1 MFKKTTLKN
10 GLRIIT
16 VPQKSTKAVT
26 VLVLVATGSK
36 YEKKEINGISHFLE
50 HMFFKGTKKR
60 PASITIAEPLDR
72 VGGIYNAFTGEEY
85 TGYFA
90 KVDAKHFD
98 LALDVISD
106 IYLNSKL
113 DSKEIKKEKRVIIEE
128 INMYYDHPSSY
139 VQTLWNKVLYGDQPA
154 GRDIAGTKESVS
166 KISRKQLADYMKTQY
181 TASNTIVCIAGNIS
195 RNVEAKIK
203 RYFSKINIGN
213 IIEKPL
219 VIDASVD
226 SASILSDNRR
236 IEKQTQPESLVNF
249 KNTDQTHFCLGVR
262 GYNLFH
268 PHRFTLELLGLIL
281 GGMMSSRLFIKVRE
295 ELGLAY
301 YVKTGVSSDP
311 DTGCLVT
318 QVGVDN
324 KRAGKAISAVLKEYK
339 RISQNKISSK
349 ELKKAKDHF
358 KGKMSLFFEA
368 SDARASFYALQEL
381 LENKILRPEEIYAK
395 INKVSVNDILKV
407 SKDIFQPQKLNLALI
422 GPFKDKTK
430 FQKLLWIKKNY

>member
-16 VPQKSTKAVT
+16 VPQKGTKAVT
-26 VLVLVATGSK
+26 VLVLVGTGSK

-60 PASITIAEPLDR
+60 PTPITIAEPLDR

-90 KVDAKHFD
+90 KVDAEHFD

-128 INMYYDHPSSY
+128 INMYYDHPSFYIQS
-139 VQTLWNKVLYGDQPA
+139 LWNKVLYGDQPA

-166 KISRKQLADYMKTQY
+166 KISRKQLVNYMKTQY

-195 RNVEAKIK
+195 GNVEAKAK
-203 RYFSKINIGN
+203 RYFSKINTGD
-213 IIEKPL
+213 IIEKPC
-219 VIDASVD
+219 VV
-226 SASILSDNRR
+226 
-236 IEKQTQPESLVNF
+236 EKQTQPESLVNF

-262 GYNLFH
+262 AYNLFH
-268 PHRFTLELLGLIL
+268 PKRYALELLGLIL

-324 KRAGKAISAVLKEYK
+324 KRAEKAISAVLKEYK

-358 KGKMSLFFEA
+358 KGKMTLLFEA

-381 LENKILRPEEIYAK
+381 IENKVLTPEEIYAK

-407 SKDIFQPQKLNLALI
+407 SKDIFKPEKLNLALI
-422 GPFKDKTK
+422 GPFKDKDK

>member
-16 VPQKSTKAVT
+16 VPQKGTKAVT

-60 PASITIAEPLDR
+60 PTPITIAEPLDR

-90 KVDAKHFD
+90 KVDAEHFD

-113 DSKEIKKEKRVIIEE
+113 DSKEIKKEKRVITEE

-139 VQTLWNKVLYGDQPA
+139 IQSLWNKVLYGNQPA

-181 TASNTIVCIAGNIS
+181 TASNTIVCIAGSIP
-195 RNVEAKIK
+195 RNVEAKSK
-203 RYFSKINIGN
+203 RYFSKINIGD
-213 IIEKPL
+213 IIEKPC
-219 VIDASVD
+219 V
-226 SASILSDNRR
+226 

-262 GYNLFH
+262 AYNLFH
-268 PHRFTLELLGLIL
+268 AHRFTLELLGLIL

-318 QVGVDN
+318 QAGVDN
-324 KRAGKAISAVLKEYK
+324 KRAEKAISAVLKEYK

-358 KGKMSLFFEA
+358 KGKMSLLFEA

-381 LENKILRPEEIYAK
+381 IENKILTPEQIYAK

-407 SKDIFQPQKLNLALI
+407 SKDIFKPEKLNLALI
-422 GPFKDKTK
+422 GPFKDKVK
-430 FQKLLWIKKNY
+430 FQQLLKL

>member
-1 MFKKTTLKN
+1 MFKKITLKN

-50 HMFFKGTKKR
+50 HMFFKGTKRR
-60 PASITIAEPLDR
+60 PTPITIAEPLDR

-98 LALDVISD
+98 LALDIISD

-139 VQTLWNKVLYGDQPA
+139 IQSLWNKVLYGDQPA
-154 GRDIAGTKESVS
+154 GRDVAGTKESVS
-166 KISRKQLADYMKTQY
+166 KISQKQLIDYMKTQY

-195 RNVEAKIK
+195 KNVEIKAK

-213 IIEKPL
+213 IIKKSC
-219 VIDASVD
+219 VV
-226 SASILSDNRR
+226 
-236 IEKQTQPESLVNF
+236 EKQTQPESLVNF

-262 GYNLFH
+262 AYNLFH
-268 PHRFTLELLGLIL
+268 PKKYALELLGLIL

-301 YVKTGVSSDP
+301 YIKTGVSSDP

-318 QVGVDN
+318 QAGVDN
-324 KRAGKAISAVLKEYK
+324 NRVEKAISAVLKEYK
-339 RISQNKISSK
+339 RISQNKISSE

-381 LENKILRPEEIYAK
+381 LENKTLTPEEIYAK

-407 SKDIFQPQKLNLALI
+407 SKDIFKPEKLNLALI

-430 FQKLLWIKKNY
+430 FQKILKLN

>member
-26 VLVLVATGSK
+26 ILVLVATGSK

-60 PASITIAEPLDR
+60 PTPITIAEPLDR

-98 LALDVISD
+98 LALDIISD

-139 VQTLWNKVLYGDQPA
+139 VQSLWNEVLYGDQPA

-166 KISRKQLADYMKTQY
+166 KISRKQLIDYMKTQY

-195 RNVEAKIK
+195 DKSINKIK
-203 RYFSKINIGN
+203 KYFSNIKDKET
-213 IIEKPL
+213 IKKPL
-219 VIDASVD
+219 VIE
-226 SASILSDNRR
+226 R
-236 IEKQTQPESLVNF
+236 QTKPNCLL
-249 KNTDQTHFCLGVR
+249 KNKRTDQTHFCLGVR
-262 GYNLFH
+262 GYDLFH
-268 PHRFTLELLGLIL
+268 AQRFTLGLLGLIL

-295 ELGLAY
+295 QLGLAY
-301 YVKTGVSSDP
+301 YVKTAVSSDP
-311 DTGCLVT
+311 DTGFLVT
-318 QVGVDN
+318 QAGVDN
-324 KRAGKAISAVLKEYK
+324 SRVEKAISAILNEYRK
-339 RISQNKISSK
+339 MAKYKISAK

-358 KGKMSLFFEA
+358 KGKMALLFEA
-368 SDARASFYALQEL
+368 SDAQASFYGSQEL
-381 LENKILRPEEIYAK
+381 LEKKILTPEQIYAK
-395 INKVSVNDILKV
+395 INKVKVNDILKV
-407 SKDIFQPQKLNLALI
+407 SKDIFRPEKLNLALI
-422 GPFKDKTK
+422 GPFKDKEK
-430 FQKLLWIKKNY
+430 FQKLLKF

>member
-1 MFKKTTLKN
+1 MFKKITLKN

-50 HMFFKGTKKR
+50 HMFFKGTKRR
-60 PASITIAEPLDR
+60 PTPITIAEPLDR

-98 LALDVISD
+98 LALDIISD

-139 VQTLWNKVLYGDQPA
+139 IQSLWNKVLYGDQPA
-154 GRDIAGTKESVS
+154 GRDVAGTKESVS
-166 KISRKQLADYMKTQY
+166 KISQKQLADYMKTQY

-195 RNVEAKIK
+195 KNVEIKAK

-213 IIEKPL
+213 IIKKSC
-219 VIDASVD
+219 VV
-226 SASILSDNRR
+226 
-236 IEKQTQPESLVNF
+236 EKQTQPESLVNF

-262 GYNLFH
+262 AYNLFH
-268 PHRFTLELLGLIL
+268 PKKYALELLGLIL

-301 YVKTGVSSDP
+301 YIKTGVSSDP

-318 QVGVDN
+318 QAGVDN
-324 KRAGKAISAVLKEYK
+324 NRVEKAISAVLKEYK
-339 RISQNKISSK
+339 RISQNKISSE

-368 SDARASFYALQEL
+368 SDARASFYALHEL
-381 LENKILRPEEIYAK
+381 LENKTLTPEEIYAK

-407 SKDIFQPQKLNLALI
+407 SKDIFKPEKLNLALI

-430 FQKLLWIKKNY
+430 FQKILKLN